1 MGVKKHTFKV
11 KYLMYGCTIWYE
23 MIISFVIISSRSSCS
38 CTFLRK
44 LFESGVN
51 RILERISASMLEDHK
66 QHKNISETYTV
77 QRLIAT
83 HIYMRIYIAT
93 DICTRRS
100 IFQFLNILESQSP
113 NLSVLQLLQPMYVLV
128 GQSSYLSALQLLHS
142 LFGTHDLAIPSRT
155 KITSILLNKFLQL
168 FHRYPTYDVRHVSAV
183 MSPAVKQYDKKN
195 MRMASLTVI
204 FTRSGGTL
212 QPARPLGRVVSRVNW
227 PSKDQCQ
234 RSHSK

>member
-11 KYLMYGCTIWYE
+11 KDLMYGCTIWYE
-23 MIISFVIISSRSSCS
+23 MIISFVIILSWSSCS
-38 CTFLRK
+38 STFLRK

-51 RILERISASMLEDHK
+51 RIVERISASMLEDRK
-66 QHKNISETYTV
+66 QHKNISDTYTV

-83 HIYMRIYIAT
+83 HIYIYMRIYIAT
-93 DICTRRS
+93 DICTWRS
-100 IFQFLNILESQSP
+100 IFQFLNILEGQSS
-113 NLSVLQLLQPMYVLV
+113 NLSVLQLLQPMHVLV

-195 MRMASLTVI
+195 HAHGFFDSHLHEVRWHFATRETV
-204 FTRSGGTL
+204 
-212 QPARPLGRVVSRVNW
+212 RPSVF
-227 PSKDQCQ
+227 
-234 RSHSK
+234 